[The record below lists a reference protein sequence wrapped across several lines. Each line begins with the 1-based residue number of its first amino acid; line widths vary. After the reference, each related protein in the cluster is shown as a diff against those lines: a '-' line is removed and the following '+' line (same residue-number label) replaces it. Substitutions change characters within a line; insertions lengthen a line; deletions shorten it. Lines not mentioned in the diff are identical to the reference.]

1 MIISRLEFLHRAGLD
16 QETLQVWIEEQ
27 WLIPSSTAPDQA
39 FSDADLA
46 RAELIR
52 ELRHDLGVNDEGVG
66 VVLALLDQ
74 VHSLRNALGE
84 TLISVRDH
92 PSSSDG

>member
-27 WLIPSSTAPDQA
+27 WLIPSSTAHDQA

-52 ELRHDLGVNDEGVG
+52 ELRHDFGVNDEGVG

-74 VHSLRNALGE
+74 VHSLRNALAE
-84 TLISVRDH
+84 TLVSVRVH